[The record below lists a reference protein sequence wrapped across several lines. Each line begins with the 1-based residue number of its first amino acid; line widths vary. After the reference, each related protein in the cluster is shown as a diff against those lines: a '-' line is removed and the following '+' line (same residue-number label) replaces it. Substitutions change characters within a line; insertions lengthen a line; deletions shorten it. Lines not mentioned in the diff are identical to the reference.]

1 MPSTRKSLLA
11 KLKKSCPG
19 GAVGLLEMRNEQ
31 RLKIIEIAEICGVT
45 RHTVSDWLKVLGVA
59 RERHTTDQPTEKQL
73 ELIRS
78 LRDQGKTILAI
89 MGHPDIR
96 RCHATTKRW
105 MELANRPIGRQGSAI
120 LRPIKE
126 KSELLSR
133 IIELHKDGYSCEA
146 ISRMLGEK
154 RLRTAS
160 TVRRWLNAAGVDTSL
175 RTTPTE
181 RQQRLIVQLHA
192 EGRSYLELMAALGC
206 TSANLANW
214 LREFDLPL
222 PTITRTPRQ
231 RKTREP
237 ETSRLP
243 ELIANP
249 EPKVRVKVSKPP
261 EPIAKLPPG
270 HRSIAQR
277 LREATTVTSGDYQ
290 GYRLITLESVPPER
304 RMNLEDILSLEI
316 PPDYQR
322 SEKPC

>member
-1 MPSTRKSLLA
+1 
-11 KLKKSCPG
+11 
-19 GAVGLLEMRNEQ
+19 
-31 RLKIIEIAEICGVT
+31 
-45 RHTVSDWLKVLGVA
+45 LGDRVA
-59 RERHTTDQPTEKQL
+59 Q
-73 ELIRS
+73 S
-78 LRDQGKTILAI
+78 
-89 MGHPDIR
+89 
-96 RCHATTKRW
+96 
-105 MELANRPIGRQGSAI
+105 

>member
-59 RERHTTDQPTEKQL
+59 RERHTTDQPTEQQL

-96 RCHATTKRW
+96 RCHATTRRW
-105 MELANRPIGRQGSAI
+105 MEMAGAEVGRRGSAV
-120 LRPIKE
+120 LRPAQK
-126 KSELLSR
+126 KSELLDR
-133 IIELHKDGYSCEA
+133 IVELHKDGYSCEA
-146 ISRMLGEK
+146 ISRMLGER
-154 RLRTAS
+154 RLRAAS
-160 TVRRWLNAAGVDTSL
+160 TVRRWLQAAGVDTSV

-181 RQQRLIVQLHA
+181 RQRRLIVQLHT
-192 EGRSYLELMAALGC
+192 EGKSYLELMAALGC

-222 PTITRTPRQ
+222 PVITRAPRQ

-237 ETSRLP
+237 EASTPP
-243 ELIANP
+243 EPAAKR
-249 EPKVRVKVSKPP
+249 EPKVRVEISKPV
-261 EPIAKLPPG
+261 EPIAKLPQG
-270 HRSIAQR
+270 HKSIAQR
-277 LREATTVTSGDYQ
+277 LRESTVTSGDYPGVQ
-290 GYRLITLESVPPER
+290 ADHARISTTRASHEP
-304 RMNLEDILSLEI
+304 
-316 PPDYQR
+316 
-322 SEKPC
+322 